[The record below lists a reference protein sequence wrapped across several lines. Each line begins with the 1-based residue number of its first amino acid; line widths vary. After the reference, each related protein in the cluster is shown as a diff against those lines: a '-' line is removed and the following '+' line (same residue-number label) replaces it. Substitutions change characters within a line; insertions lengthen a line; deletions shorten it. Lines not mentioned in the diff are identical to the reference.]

1 MQLIIGKI
9 PEFQILGWAQ
19 KVTIPDDS
27 ALPMCFKFDIH
38 LFRKEAFYYLKVML
52 PLWLLVI
59 TSVAAYGI
67 EPEELASRLEVL
79 VTLLLSTIAFLYIV
93 QESIPKI
100 NHLTVIDKVVILS
113 LVTLVLSVLFSFIL
127 SRLSEAEA
135 GRLNIV
141 FALVYLS
148 FYVLMNFIV
157 IGPPH
162 YRHMRLR
169 SKMIEKQQQGDDSA
183 AEESSQ
189 LLQSS
194 LSRRLPSKA
203 KSARSLRT
211 GRNSLA
217 KSYNLSGGVLDLRGD
232 KNQDSRGDMLNIEE

>member
-19 KVTIPDDS
+19 KVTIPDDPTI
-27 ALPMCFKFDIH
+27 PMCFKFDIH

-79 VTLLLSTIAFLYIV
+79 VTLLLSAIAFLYIV

-113 LVTLVLSVLFSFIL
+113 LVTVSLMFLSHVYFHTIKRHLKSSSNVAGTFRSFFIHSITIIRSRSWKVEYDFRFSVSIFLCSNELYCDRTTTL
-127 SRLSEAEA
+127 SA
-135 GRLNIV
+135 
-141 FALVYLS
+141 Y
-148 FYVLMNFIV
+148 
-157 IGPPH
+157 
-162 YRHMRLR
+162 
-169 SKMIEKQQQGDDSA
+169 
-183 AEESSQ
+183 
-189 LLQSS
+189 
-194 LSRRLPSKA
+194 
-203 KSARSLRT
+203 
-211 GRNSLA
+211 
-217 KSYNLSGGVLDLRGD
+217 
-232 KNQDSRGDMLNIEE
+232 